1 MFAPKRIL
9 VPTDFSDYSDK
20 ALLQAVDVAKKF
32 NARIDLLHVI
42 DEGLQQCA
50 ADYCLSPDVMK
61 QIDKESRK
69 TSEEKLNEASTRIS
83 ASPEIELE
91 KAVRKG
97 NPADEI
103 LKEQKE
109 KKIDLIVMASHGRSG
124 IMKYL
129 IGSVADKVMRSAGCA
144 VLLVR
149 AK

>member
-20 ALLQAVDVAKKF
+20 AMLQAADIAKKF
-32 NARIDLLHVI
+32 NSHIELLHVI

-50 ADYCLSPDVMK
+50 ADYCLSAETMRQMDR
-61 QIDKESRK
+61 ESRA
-69 TSEEKLNEASTRIS
+69 TSEAKLGEAAARMT
-83 ASPEIELE
+83 ASPEIEVE
-91 KAVRKG
+91 KAIRKG
-97 NPADEI
+97 KPEEEI

-129 IGSVADKVMRSAGCA
+129 IGSVAERVLRSAGCA